1 MHLYGRVQRAMD
13 VFIPVCAAGSDNLCV
28 LLCVIT
34 YLCSGDV
41 GPVYS
46 GTGGGGGPHTR
57 RAVRDRAMEP
67 DGTEPQL
74 GRKLMSVLSEDTPAG
89 DDPTSVDL
97 QDNEQDAG
105 YVW

>member
-1 MHLYGRVQRAMD
+1 MD
-13 VFIPVCAAGSDNLCV
+13 
-28 LLCVIT
+28 
-34 YLCSGDV
+34 
-41 GPVYS
+41 S
-46 GTGGGGGPHTR
+46 GTTGVGGWDTR

-89 DDPTSVDL
+89 DDQASVGL

-105 YVW
+105 YVVLLYAT

>member
-46 GTGGGGGPHTR
+46 GTTGVGGWDTR